1 MPARRDPAF
10 RRRLVSALVLGPLA
24 VLLLWMGGLMF
35 TAWVAAFAGAM
46 AWEWIR
52 MSDPEAPPLA
62 YVIACSTATGA
73 VLLAG
78 QTDIHDALFWGGAG
92 TLAIGVERWRRGWS
106 MEVLGVLYISL
117 SAGLLAAM
125 RADTA
130 HGLESVVLLFGIVWA
145 ADSLAYLVGTW
156 IGGPK
161 LIPQAS
167 PNKTWSGFVAGLFA
181 GAAAGAVVGWL
192 FRLDLAA
199 VVMFGIVVAVA
210 SVLGDLSMSLFK
222 RGFGVKDSGTLIPG
236 HGGVLDRVD
245 ALMLAVITSV
255 LLEHVLPLGW
265 ETR

>member
-1 MPARRDPAF
+1 M
-10 RRRLVSALVLGPLA
+10 
-24 VLLLWMGGLMF
+24 
-35 TAWVAAFAGAM
+35 T
-46 AWEWIR
+46 
-52 MSDPEAPPLA
+52 
-62 YVIACSTATGA
+62 
-73 VLLAG
+73 

-106 MEVLGVLYISL
+106 VEVLGVLYISL
-117 SAGLLAAM
+117 SAGLLAAL
-125 RADTA
+125 RAGTA

-167 PNKTWSGFVAGLFA
+167 PNKTWSGFVAGLVA
-181 GAAAGAVVGWL
+181 GAAVAIAAGWL
-192 FRLDLAA
+192 FGLDPVA
-199 VVMFGIVVAVA
+199 VIVFGIVVAIA

-245 ALMLAVITSV
+245 ALMLAVITAV

-265 ETR
+265 EA